1 MKLYSKLSTDVLD
14 HIARIQDEYHPNL
27 TDVTLEGLFVFD
39 DEQSSEPVLKHQGYA
54 AAATIKITSVKDRA
68 LGGADA
74 VMTID
79 RATWAGL
86 SAAQKDAL
94 IDHELYHLEWL
105 HDNEG
110 KPKSDVLG
118 RPKLGMRRHD
128 LQIGFFAEILKR
140 HGDASFEAKQT
151 RQMFAVVAQ
160 MDFDFQGPQVTMTHG
175 GETVNITAT
184 LARMRGETEPAAVL

>member
-1 MKLYSKLSTDVLD
+1 MKIYSKLSSDVLD

-27 TDVTLEGLFVFD
+27 TDVTIEGLFVFD
-39 DEQSSEPVLKHQGYA
+39 DEKSSEPVLKHQGYA
-54 AAATIKITSVKDRA
+54 AAATVKITPVRDRA

-74 VMTID
+74 VVTID
-79 RATWAGL
+79 RATWVGL
-86 SAAQKDAL
+86 SAEQRDAL

-105 HDNEG
+105 QDGEG

-128 LQIGFFAEILKR
+128 LQIGFFAEILQR
-140 HGDASFEAKQT
+140 HGDASFEARQT

-160 MDFDFQGPQVTMTHG
+160 MKFDFTGPKVTMTHD
-175 GETVNITAT
+175 GETVDITAA
-184 LARMRGETEPAAVL
+184 LARVRAESESAVAL